1 MVGHEWRQTVVMTD
15 GRKLAKAEERRRGHR
30 VLLLRRQLAA
40 LYKANSRLRKALRA
54 EGIEP
59 GV

>member
-1 MVGHEWRQTVVMTD
+1 MTD
-15 GRKLAKAEERRRGHR
+15 RRKLAKAEERRREHLA
-30 VLLLRRQLAA
+30 LLLRRQLAA